1 MILLRTT
8 RNRDRWVDAFR
19 QALPHHD
26 VTLWPDPVDPEAVE
40 FFCVWKHDWED
51 LANYPNLRGL
61 MLVSAGIDQVD
72 FDLVPEGVPVVR
84 LVDPAMS
91 QDIAE
96 YCLHWVT
103 HFSRSFDQY
112 QRQQPNADWTIG
124 PRNPQTT
131 VGILG
136 FGAIGS
142 VVADT
147 VAGFGHDIITWSRSA
162 KSTNYGEHFVGG
174 DELTAF
180 LEQCD
185 VVVNLLPA
193 SDATNG
199 ILDADAFAALG
210 SGALINVGRGST
222 VNDEALLAALANDSD
237 ESDPAGSG
245 GMRCA
250 VLDVFHTEPLPTD
263 SPLWHHPRVIVT
275 PHIAGETNPY
285 TAAKVMGANIERI
298 ERGET
303 PHNIVT
309 ATTY

>member
-8 RNRDRWVDAFR
+8 RNRDRWVDAFHR
-19 QALPHHD
+19 ALPHHE

-72 FDLVPEGVPVVR
+72 FNLVPDGVPVVR

-124 PRNPQTT
+124 PRNPETI

-147 VAGFGHDIITWSRSA
+147 IAGFGHDIITWSRSA
-162 KSTNYGEHFVGG
+162 KQTSFGQHFIGA
-174 DELTAF
+174 DELHRF
-180 LEQCD
+180 LDQCD
-185 VVVNLLPA
+185 VVINLLPA
-193 SDATNG
+193 SDATRHL
-199 ILDADAFAALG
+199 LDADALAALG
-210 SGALINVGRGST
+210 TGALINVGRGST
-222 VNDEALLAALANDSD
+222 VDDGALLAALANDGVDD
-237 ESDPAGSG
+237 ESSG
-245 GMRCA
+245 LRGA
-250 VLDVFHTEPLPTD
+250 VLDVFHTEPLPAD
-263 SPLWHHPRVIVT
+263 SPLWNHPRVTVT

-285 TAAKVMGANIERI
+285 TAAEVIGANIQRI

-309 ATTY
+309 ASTY